1 MPGGL
6 IGGGGGGAHA
16 GAGGGVG
23 DPELFAELWRACAGP
38 LVEVPQR
45 DERVF
50 YFLQGHLEQVLALP
64 LAAAEFFGFCPSI
77 LAGSERVMMTR
88 FLLLLLLFVQL
99 QEPTD
104 PALLAEQIKMF
115 QVPYKILCK
124 VVNVELK
131 VISLSLSLRCGGAK
145 RGGKRKGKGPREIL
159 LRFLVCLWLQ
169 AETETDEVFAQI
181 TLQPDPDV
189 SGDHHRFF
197 FFFFV
202 VLLSP
207 PLMVLECTLCCCPV
221 LQSW

>member
-1 MPGGL
+1 
-6 IGGGGGGAHA
+6 
-16 GAGGGVG
+16 V
-23 DPELFAELWRACAGP
+23 LWRACAGP

-88 FLLLLLLFVQL
+88 FFLLLLLFVQL

-131 VISLSLSLRCGGAK
+131 VISLSLSLSLSGVGEQREEEKEKEKAPVKFSYVSLFVCGCRPRRKPTRCS
-145 RGGKRKGKGPREIL
+145 RRLPCSLTR
-159 LRFLVCLWLQ
+159 
-169 AETETDEVFAQI
+169 
-181 TLQPDPDV
+181 
-189 SGDHHRFF
+189 
-197 FFFFV
+197 
-202 VLLSP
+202 
-207 PLMVLECTLCCCPV
+207 M
-221 LQSW
+221 